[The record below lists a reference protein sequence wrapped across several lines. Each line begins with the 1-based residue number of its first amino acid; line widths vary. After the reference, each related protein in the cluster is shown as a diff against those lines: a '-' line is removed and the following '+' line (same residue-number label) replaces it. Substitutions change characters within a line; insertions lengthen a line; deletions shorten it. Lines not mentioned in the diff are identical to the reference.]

1 MGTDAPDRERLIALQ
16 NELGREVSAEFEFQ
30 RGQFRRIWAK
40 PLRERLG
47 GGRCIAG
54 LILERRTADGIFRFQ
69 LDQPNLSDLREGDGV
84 RLSTDNPADPLVTGA
99 HIFAEH
105 LDWLEL
111 KVPGKPEE
119 IERHLA
125 DRTLTADVDFLD
137 LEDLFLAAVAEAG
150 RTALGI
156 ERILPLLDGQTE
168 PQVDFDEATEATE
181 RAEAEGAND
190 AQAEA
195 IGLAAS
201 TDLCHLVQ
209 GPPGTGKTFVLAQ
222 VVKQRLE
229 RGERILVCGATHRGI
244 HNALAAVRQ
253 SGGPPGVFIGK
264 VGPVTHSETLNAA
277 GIPQAENFHELPFK
291 DSGGEYVIGAT
302 PFATR
307 GRRLKGVEFDT
318 VVFDEASQVTVPL
331 AIMGMLAGK
340 TYLFFGD
347 DKQLPPVLNH
357 LPPRESVGCSVF
369 RRLNDRGFDTFLDT
383 TYRMCAEITGWAS
396 VEFYR
401 GGLQAHE
408 RNAAARLRL
417 IHPGNHFDDI
427 LDPAH
432 PMVAVV
438 TPPGEAIRLNVEEAD
453 WVVNL
458 LAELVERGV
467 KLADIGVVT
476 PYRHQ
481 ARAMRQQLYRRPE
494 FAAHDPGS
502 CTVDTVERMQGQ
514 ERDVII
520 CTMTA
525 SNPAYIANQSAFLYQ
540 RERLNVTVTR
550 ARTKFIWVVSEAFF
564 PADVL
569 DPDFAED
576 VAFFRTLREACR
588 EVRLGN

>member
-1 MGTDAPDRERLIALQ
+1 MGPLFQNRDRLIALQ
-16 NELGREVSAEFEFQ
+16 NELCREVSAEFEF
-30 RGQFRRIWAK
+30 RRSQFRRLWAK
-40 PLRERLG
+40 PLRERLW

-54 LILERRTADGIFRFQ
+54 LVLERRTDEGVFRFR
-69 LDQPNLSDLREGDGV
+69 LDQANLSDLREGDGV
-84 RLSTDNPADPLVTGA
+84 RLSADDPTDPLLKDA
-99 HIFAEH
+99 HIYCEH

-111 KVPGKPEE
+111 KIPGKSAD
-119 IERHLA
+119 IERRLA
-125 DRTLTADVDFLD
+125 NQMLTADVDFLD
-137 LEDLFLAAVAEAG
+137 LEDLFLAAIVEAG
-150 RTALGI
+150 RTTEGV
-156 ERILPLLDGQTE
+156 ERILPLLDGQKE
-168 PQVDFDEATEATE
+168 PQVEFDAAMEATE
-181 RAEAEGAND
+181 RAETAGAND

-195 IGLAAS
+195 IALAAS
-201 TDLCHLVQ
+201 TDLCHLVK

-222 VVKQRLE
+222 VVKQRLA

-244 HNALAAVRQ
+244 HNALAAIRK
-253 SGGPPGVFIGK
+253 STGPGVFIGK

-277 GIPQAENFHELPFK
+277 SIPQAENFHELPFK

-307 GRRLKGVEFDT
+307 GKRLRGVEFDS

-357 LPPRESVGCSVF
+357 LPPRQSVECSVF

-383 TYRMCAEITGWAS
+383 TYRMCGEITDWAS

-401 GGLQAHE
+401 SGLAAHE
-408 RNAAARLRL
+408 RNAAARLAL
-417 IHPGNHFDDI
+417 IHPGNHFDEM
-427 LDPAH
+427 LEPAH
-432 PMVAVV
+432 PMVAVM
-438 TPPGEAIRLNVEEAD
+438 TPTGEDTRHNAEEANL
-453 WVVNL
+453 VVNL
-458 LAELVERGV
+458 LAELVDRGV

-481 ARAMRQQLYRRPE
+481 AREVRRQLYRRSE
-494 FAAHDPGS
+494 FAPHSPGN

-514 ERDVII
+514 EREVVI

-525 SNPAYIANQSAFLYQ
+525 NSPAYIANQCAFLYQ

-550 ARTKFIWVVSEAFF
+550 ARTKFIWIVSKAFF

-569 DPDFAED
+569 DTDFAED
-576 VAFFRTLREACR
+576 VAFFQTLREACR
-588 EVRLGN
+588 EVQI